1 MMNQEEHLCPLFP
14 DLETVWRITR
24 KQYLCH
30 MKCQLSLSP
39 LSHIQFFFVPLSH
52 IQFFFVPTV
61 RGLNLIILTFCS
73 QVFSK
78 AMIHGEEGEG

>member
-1 MMNQEEHLCPLFP
+1 MMNQEEHLCPLLP

-24 KQYLCH
+24 KQYLCR

-39 LSHIQFFFVPLSH
+39 LSLIQFFFVP
-52 IQFFFVPTV
+52 VV

-78 AMIHGEEGEG
+78 DMIHGEEGEGS

>member
-39 LSHIQFFFVPLSH
+39 LSHIQFFFVP
-52 IQFFFVPTV
+52 TV

-78 AMIHGEEGEG
+78 DMIHGEEGEG